1 MLKKMKTLKKILK
14 IVVKIIKV
22 FLLLIFIL
30 IGGIMIYFQIKV
42 ETYKN
47 QLIEL
52 YDFDYLKRERKR
64 YHPFVVF
71 YLYSKLYGKNKEY
84 FRSNHYPY
92 DLYDIKHNIIRKDN
106 ESYYVLSNI
115 EYNAYLMYCYDF
127 KRPEYKE

>member
-1 MLKKMKTLKKILK
+1 METLKKILK

-52 YDFDYLKRERKR
+52 YDLDYLKRERKR

-71 YLYSKLYGKNKEY
+71 YLYSKLYCKNKEY
-84 FRSNHYPY
+84 FRSIHYPY
-92 DLYDIKHNIIRKDN
+92 DLYDIKHNIIRKEN
-106 ESYYVLSNI
+106 ESYHVLSNI

>member
-1 MLKKMKTLKKILK
+1 MMETLKKILK
-14 IVVKIIKV
+14 IAVKIIKV
-22 FLLLIFIL
+22 FLLLLFIL

-47 QLIEL
+47 QLIER

-71 YLYSKLYGKNKEY
+71 YLYSKLYDKNREY
-84 FRSNHYPY
+84 FRSIRYPY
-92 DLYDIKHNIIRKDN
+92 ELYNIKHNIIMEDSR
-106 ESYYVLSNI
+106 LSNI

>member
-1 MLKKMKTLKKILK
+1 MMKTLKKILK
-14 IVVKIIKV
+14 IALKIIKV
-22 FLLLIFIL
+22 FLLLLFIL

-71 YLYSKLYGKNKEY
+71 YLYSKLYCKNKEY
-84 FRSNHYPY
+84 FRSIRYPY
-92 DLYDIKHNIIRKDN
+92 ELYNIKHNIIMEDSR
-106 ESYYVLSNI
+106 LSNI

-127 KRPEYKE
+127 KRPE

>member
-1 MLKKMKTLKKILK
+1 METLKMILK
-14 IVVKIIKV
+14 IALKIIKV

-71 YLYSKLYGKNKEY
+71 YLYSKLYDKNKEY

-127 KRPEYKE
+127 KRPE

>member
-1 MLKKMKTLKKILK
+1 METLKKILK
-14 IVVKIIKV
+14 IAVKIIKV
-22 FLLLIFIL
+22 FLLLLFIL

-47 QLIEL
+47 QLIEQ

-71 YLYSKLYGKNKEY
+71 YLYSKLYCKNKEY
-84 FRSNHYPY
+84 FRSIRYPY
-92 DLYDIKHNIIRKDN
+92 ELYNIKHNIIMEDSR
-106 ESYYVLSNI
+106 LSNI

>member
-1 MLKKMKTLKKILK
+1 MMEKLKKILK
-14 IVVKIIKV
+14 IALKIIKV
-22 FLLLIFIL
+22 FLLLLFIL

-71 YLYSKLYGKNKEY
+71 YLYSKLYCKNKEY
-84 FRSNHYPY
+84 FRSIHYPY
-92 DLYDIKHNIIRKDN
+92 DLYDIKHNIIRKEN
-106 ESYYVLSNI
+106 ESYHVLSNI

-127 KRPEYKE
+127 KRPE

>member
-1 MLKKMKTLKKILK
+1 MMETLKTILK
-14 IVVKIIKV
+14 IALKIIKV
-22 FLLLIFIL
+22 FLLLLFIL

-47 QLIEL
+47 QLIER

-71 YLYSKLYGKNKEY
+71 YLYSKLYDKNREY
-84 FRSNHYPY
+84 FRSIRYPY
-92 DLYDIKHNIIRKDN
+92 ELYNIKHNIIMEDSK
-106 ESYYVLSNI
+106 LSNI

-127 KRPEYKE
+127 KRPE

>member
-1 MLKKMKTLKKILK
+1 METLKMILK
-14 IVVKIIKV
+14 IAVKIIKV
-22 FLLLIFIL
+22 FLLLLFIL

-47 QLIEL
+47 QLIER

-71 YLYSKLYGKNKEY
+71 YLYSKLYDKNREY
-84 FRSNHYPY
+84 FRSIRYPY
-92 DLYDIKHNIIRKDN
+92 ELHNIKHNIIMEDSR
-106 ESYYVLSNI
+106 LSNI

-127 KRPEYKE
+127 KRPE

>member
-1 MLKKMKTLKKILK
+1 MMETLKKILK
-14 IVVKIIKV
+14 IAVKIIKV

-84 FRSNHYPY
+84 FRSIHYPY
-92 DLYDIKHNIIRKDN
+92 DLYDIKHNIIRKEN
-106 ESYYVLSNI
+106 ESYHVLSNI

>member
-1 MLKKMKTLKKILK
+1 MMETLKKILK
-14 IVVKIIKV
+14 IAVKIIKV
-22 FLLLIFIL
+22 FLLLLFIL

-47 QLIEL
+47 QLIER

-71 YLYSKLYGKNKEY
+71 YLYSKLYDKNREY
-84 FRSNHYPY
+84 FRSIRYPY
-92 DLYDIKHNIIRKDN
+92 ELYNIKHNIIMEDSR
-106 ESYYVLSNI
+106 LSNI

-127 KRPEYKE
+127 KKPE